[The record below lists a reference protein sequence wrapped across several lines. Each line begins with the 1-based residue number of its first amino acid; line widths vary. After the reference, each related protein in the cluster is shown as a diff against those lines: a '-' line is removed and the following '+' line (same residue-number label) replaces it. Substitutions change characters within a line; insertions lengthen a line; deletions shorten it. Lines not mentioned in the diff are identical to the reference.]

1 MEQNVVVNE
10 GSGNE
15 SSSEYPKNQESVDK
29 DAQKVTEESSSDTQS
44 DVGITDEKTNET
56 ENTQFEKAQKPKD
69 INGQLT
75 GGYIESNLDQNIP
88 VYYPAAR
95 SVNRVPSSYPADLN
109 AYYNEFPDT
118 RNQNPYGTC
127 WAFSSLGLAEYDLIM
142 DGVAD
147 KNINLSEL
155 QLAYFTY
162 NFVIDPLGGTEGDTA
177 KYYNENAPY
186 SYLNYGGNYLMASRR
201 LGQWIGAVDES
212 DVPYRLASSTV
223 TNGLDSKYAYNYD
236 KAHLENTYLINI
248 KKNATDVKN

>member
-1 MEQNVVVNE
+1 M
-10 GSGNE
+10 
-15 SSSEYPKNQESVDK
+15 
-29 DAQKVTEESSSDTQS
+29 
-44 DVGITDEKTNET
+44 
-56 ENTQFEKAQKPKD
+56 
-69 INGQLT
+69 
-75 GGYIESNLDQNIP
+75 
-88 VYYPAAR
+88 
-95 SVNRVPSSYPADLN
+95 NRVPASYPADLN
-109 AYYNEFPDT
+109 AYYNEFPDI

-201 LGQWIGAVDES
+201 LGQWIGAVENQMFHI
-212 DVPYRLASSTV
+212 VWLHLQLQMGWTV
-223 TNGLDSKYAYNYD
+223 SM
-236 KAHLENTYLINI
+236 LITMTRHI
-248 KKNATDVKN
+248 WKIPI